1 MTNYE
6 DARRRIEFIPASQE
20 AGSRNVEWITPA
32 QVVGMAR
39 DTEGKLELFLRGNEV
54 APVSRIVKDA
64 SEHRL
69 VYKDDGAKFEAT
81 RLVFPA
87 LTHFD
92 QVAAF
97 ICIEL
102 LRNGADSDLP
112 RAFALT
118 EPIIE
123 LAIKNLAISNQVLL
137 GLAGE
142 LLLLEALCRGA
153 DESRVMEIIAGW
165 RGWQRSSRD
174 FVLGGTGIE
183 VKTTTGNASSH
194 LVEGVHQVER
204 DEDGDEERLF
214 LLSIGLQRAES
225 SASNSFTV
233 PGLVERITMRMADIG
248 ATSRAIERFVAHV
261 SEYGASSWVGY
272 DHTTQAADPTYS
284 IAFLTTF
291 FRAYDMDDAAIGVLR
306 RHDVAEF
313 RHVADSSVRFRVS
326 LSASGPISAGNP
338 VEGANQVARTILG
351 LSFRAEV

>member
-6 DARRRIEFIPASQE
+6 DARQRIERIPVSPE

-32 QVVGMAR
+32 EIIGVAR
-39 DTEGKLELFLRGNEV
+39 DTEGKVELLLRGAELV
-54 APVSRIVKDA
+54 PVSRTVKDA
-64 SEHRL
+64 SEHRTI
-69 VYKDDGAKFEAT
+69 YRDDGTTFEAT

-112 RAFALT
+112 RGFALT

-123 LAIKNLAISNQVLL
+123 LAIKNLTISNQALL

-142 LLLLEALCRGA
+142 LLLLDALCRRA
-153 DESRVMEIIAGW
+153 DDARVAEIIAGW
-165 RGWQRSSRD
+165 RGWERSSRD

-204 DEDGDEERLF
+204 DEEGDEHRLF

-225 SASNSFTV
+225 DASNSFTV
-233 PGLVERITMRMADIG
+233 PSLVERITMRMADTG
-248 ATSRAIERFVAHV
+248 ASSPVIERFIAHV
-261 SEYGASSWVGY
+261 AEYGASSWIGY
-272 DHTTQAADPTYS
+272 NHTTQAADPTYS
-284 IAFLTTF
+284 IPFLTTF
-291 FRAYDMDDAAIGVLR
+291 FRAYDMDDTAIGVLR
-306 RHDVAEF
+306 RHDVAAF
-313 RHVADSSVRFRVS
+313 RHVADDSVRFRVN
-326 LSASGPISAGNP
+326 LSTNGPISAGNP
-338 VEGANQVARTILG
+338 VEGANQVAKMILG
-351 LSFRAEV
+351 L